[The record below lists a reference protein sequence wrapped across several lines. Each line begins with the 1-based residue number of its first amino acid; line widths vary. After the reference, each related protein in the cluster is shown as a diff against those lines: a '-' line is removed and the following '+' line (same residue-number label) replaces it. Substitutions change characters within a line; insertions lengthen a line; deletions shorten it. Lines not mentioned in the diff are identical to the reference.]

1 MNRRTYLKTAGV
13 AASAG
18 LVAGCSGS
26 TNGDGTPTYGTLA
39 TSVTDMPGDIAD
51 FESCVVTMAGIWVTQ
66 ADSDGT
72 DTGTE
77 DGTEAAA
84 TAETSA
90 TGTEEGDGRR
100 YIEFEEPQTA
110 DLVDLQGSN
119 TQSLGETELETGSYQ
134 YLQLD
139 VTGVEATLDGGGE
152 ASVETPGDAPLKFN
166 AEFEIR
172 AEERTHFIADFTPVE
187 RGNGSYI
194 IQPVASGTAVLY
206 GDAEYTAEDASGTET
221 GEVSAGAE
229 VNASASAEFN

>member
-1 MNRRTYLKTAGV
+1 MNRRAYLKTAGV

-26 TNGDGTPTYGTLA
+26 ANGDSTPTYGTLA

-51 FESCVVTMAGIWVTQ
+51 FESCVVTMAGIWVKP
-66 ADSDGT
+66 AASDET
-72 DTGTE
+72 DTETE
-77 DGTEAAA
+77 GSTEADTTTAA
-84 TAETSA
+84 SA
-90 TGTEEGDGRR
+90 TGTEDGDGRR

-152 ASVETPGDAPLKFN
+152 ASVETPGNAPLKFN

-172 AEERTHFIADFTPVE
+172 AAERTHFIADFTPVE
-187 RGNGSYI
+187 RGNGSYL

-206 GDAEYTAEDASGTET
+206 GDAAYTAEDASGTET
-221 GEVSAGAE
+221 DGTSAGAE
-229 VNASASAEFN
+229 VNASASAEVN